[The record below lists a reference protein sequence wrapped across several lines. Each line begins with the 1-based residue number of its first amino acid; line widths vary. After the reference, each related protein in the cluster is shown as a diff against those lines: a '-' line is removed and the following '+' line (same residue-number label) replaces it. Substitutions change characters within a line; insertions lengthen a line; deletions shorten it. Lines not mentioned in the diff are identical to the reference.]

1 MNLEECTCR
10 CSESGQVIITNPA
23 CPIHGN
29 HAWQPCPQRRS
40 RARQQDPNYAPC
52 DLDSSDKDVDESRN
66 YDEEKAKKEQEEKD
80 RALEA
85 EESLRVH
92 LEVLN
97 QAQYEDER
105 IKKETMRNLKAE
117 EDLSISRNLL
127 KRISDIGHNIS
138 L

>member
-1 MNLEECTCR
+1 MDLEECTCR

-29 HAWQPCPQRRS
+29 HAPKGEAAHVNKIQIMPPW
-40 RARQQDPNYAPC
+40 
-52 DLDSSDKDVDESRN
+52 DLDSSDEDADESRN
-66 YDEEKAKKEQEEKD
+66 YDEEKAENEQEEKD
-80 RALEA
+80 RALKA

-97 QAQYEDER
+97 QAQYENER
-105 IKKETMRNLKAE
+105 IKKETMRNLQTE

>member
-1 MNLEECTCR
+1 MDLEECTCR
-10 CSESGQVIITNPA
+10 CSESGQVLITNPA

-29 HAWQPCPQRRS
+29 RS
-40 RARQQDPNYAPC
+40 PKGEAAHVNKIQIISPWDV
-52 DLDSSDKDVDESRN
+52 DSSDEDADESRN
-66 YDEEKAKKEQEEKD
+66 YDEEKAKKEQEEKA

-85 EESLRVH
+85 EESFRVH

-97 QAQYEDER
+97 QAQYEAER

-117 EDLSISRNLL
+117 DLSISRNLL
-127 KRISDIGHNIS
+127 NQHKHISDIGHNIS

>member
-1 MNLEECTCR
+1 MDLEECR

-29 HAWQPCPQRRS
+29 HAPKGEAAHVNKIQIMPPW
-40 RARQQDPNYAPC
+40 
-52 DLDSSDKDVDESRN
+52 DLDSSDEDADESRN
-66 YDEEKAKKEQEEKD
+66 YDEEKAKNEREEKD
-80 RALEA
+80 RALKA
-85 EESLRVH
+85 EESLRVR
-92 LEVLN
+92 LEILN

-105 IKKETMRNLKAE
+105 IKKETMRNLQTE

>member
-29 HAWQPCPQRRS
+29 HAPKGAAHVNKIQIMPPW
-40 RARQQDPNYAPC
+40 
-52 DLDSSDKDVDESRN
+52 DLNSSDEDADESRN

-85 EESLRVH
+85 EESLRH